1 LNDYGR
7 GALEALAWVQSLME
21 EMRKDKDWEKLRRD
35 VDDAKEDLLRGIAI
49 DFRFR
54 IERGV

>member
-1 LNDYGR
+1 MNEYCR
-7 GALEALAWVQSLME
+7 GALEALAWIQSLME
-21 EMRKDKDWEKLRRD
+21 EMRKERDWEKLRRN
-35 VDDAKEDLLRGIAI
+35 VDQVKEEILRGVAV

>member
-1 LNDYGR
+1 MNDYGR

-35 VDDAKEDLLRGIAI
+35 VDDVKEDLLRGIAV

>member
-1 LNDYGR
+1 
-7 GALEALAWVQSLME
+7 ME

-35 VDDAKEDLLRGIAI
+35 VDDVKEDLLRGIAV

>member
-1 LNDYGR
+1 MNDYGR

-21 EMRKDKDWEKLRRD
+21 EMRKAKDWEKLRRD
-35 VDDAKEDLLRGIAI
+35 VDDVKEDLLRGIAV

>member
-35 VDDAKEDLLRGIAI
+35 VDDVKEDLLRGIAV